1 MCGRVKQLSWDEVRS
16 VVEQLERGEALS
28 SDPGWQA
35 TLFDRADARPKSVVA
50 VVSGDKGTL
59 RAQRMSWGFP
69 VSWQASPVFNTRLES
84 ALAGGNMW
92 ELPLREHRCIVPV
105 AAFFEK
111 GRKGASGY
119 AFSNDGPL
127 LLGGVFAG
135 MAGAV
140 MCLSSANVFVNDM
153 SAGTGFMAFA
163 ANQFGQ
169 WSPVGGYLATLLF
182 GVMSALRM
190 RLQSFGV
197 ATQLTQM
204 LPYLA
209 ALIGIKLTGMRMR
222 APAANGAPYPHPLSA
237 PRVRR
242 KAAAAASTKG
252 PKA

>member
-1 MCGRVKQLSWDEVRS
+1 MCGRVKQLSWDEVRR
-16 VVEQLERGEALS
+16 VVEQLERGGAPS

-35 TLFDRADARPKSVVA
+35 TLFDRADARSKSVLA

-127 LLGGVFAG
+127 LLGGVFEEEHCSIVTTPPNSVVAPVHDR
-135 MAGAV
+135 MPLVLSLDGAQRW
-140 MCLSSANVFVNDM
+140 LSGDIR
-153 SAGTGFMAFA
+153 
-163 ANQFGQ
+163 
-169 WSPVGGYLATLLF
+169 TLVEPSRVPLVRVPASELSQPSLF
-182 GVMSALRM
+182 
-190 RLQSFGV
+190 
-197 ATQLTQM
+197 
-204 LPYLA
+204 
-209 ALIGIKLTGMRMR
+209 
-222 APAANGAPYPHPLSA
+222 
-237 PRVRR
+237 
-242 KAAAAASTKG
+242 
-252 PKA
+252 